1 MRKKRIM
8 IIGARNCGKT
18 LLANRLNGLNIPL
31 RKVQDT
37 IYAGYTIDVPSAYIE
52 NAWMYMHTIA
62 LSQDASCIL
71 LLIDQSRPAMIY
83 SPGFARVFRCP
94 VVGVISKSDLAEEN
108 AAACETQLRQIGI
121 DPPLF
126 HISNETGEGI
136 DELKSYLRRR
146 GWMQQAE
153 LI

>member
-18 LLANRLNGLNIPL
+18 SLANRLNGLNIPL

-83 SPGFARVFRCP
+83 SPGFA
-94 VVGVISKSDLAEEN
+94 D
-108 AAACETQLRQIGI
+108 
-121 DPPLF
+121 
-126 HISNETGEGI
+126 
-136 DELKSYLRRR
+136 RR
-146 GWMQQAE
+146 AHV
-153 LI
+153 